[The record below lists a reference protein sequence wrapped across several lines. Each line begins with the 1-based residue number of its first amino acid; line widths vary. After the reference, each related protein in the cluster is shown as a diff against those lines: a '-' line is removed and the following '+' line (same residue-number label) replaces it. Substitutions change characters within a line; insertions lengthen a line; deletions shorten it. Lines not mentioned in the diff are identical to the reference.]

1 MVPTDTKAN
10 ISAHVTNGGLGV
22 ENLNV
27 VSTEQNRRHLEG
39 TLNGGGPSI
48 ELGTTNGGISLK
60 GK

>member
-1 MVPTDTKAN
+1 M
-10 ISAHVTNGGLGV
+10 TNGGLGV
-22 ENLNV
+22 ENLNI
-27 VSTEQNRRHLEG
+27 VSTDQNRRHLEG